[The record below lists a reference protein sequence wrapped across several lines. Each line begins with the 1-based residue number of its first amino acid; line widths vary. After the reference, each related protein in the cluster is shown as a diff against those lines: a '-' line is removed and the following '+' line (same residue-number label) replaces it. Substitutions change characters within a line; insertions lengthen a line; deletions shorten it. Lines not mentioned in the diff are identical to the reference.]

1 MYQIKVDGQV
11 LYSPALSDE
20 YQVISPH
27 LKRAFNKADKL
38 TFILP
43 PTNAMHGKIQKMK
56 HTITAEWNG
65 KEIFRG
71 RVLEEKTDLYNQ
83 TAVICEGELAYLV
96 DSLLRPYEF
105 EGTAEAFLRLM
116 IEKHN
121 AQVDAGK
128 RFTVGIVTAVTADD
142 TLDIENTGYTDT
154 LSEIN
159 NLLLDKYSG
168 YLHIRHENDVR
179 YLDYIKEYNEESN
192 QKIEFG
198 VNLLDIENHINA
210 QELFTVLVPLSEF
223 EDGSE
228 TLTIEKVNNGLDYI
242 ENPEAIARY
251 GRIVKRYVWHN
262 VQDAQKLLELGQEK
276 LNNAGTLDTLTVKA
290 VDMHLCNVDI
300 DTIDLGV
307 TAHVL
312 SKPHGIDK
320 MLLCSAVDI
329 DLQDPDKT
337 EYTFGKPE
345 ESIAGSVASNT
356 KRNKSQLNHIKQ
368 TEHAVLINIQKI
380 DEALQR
386 LSAVTFEIDAAKN
399 EILLRAEK
407 TTVDALT
414 NRVSKAEASITI
426 HAEEITNKVSKDGV
440 VSAINQTPEAVTIS
454 AGKINLSGYVTAS
467 QLNAEV
473 ANINKL
479 LSGSATISYLNVSSL
494 TLGGTYISSLRF
506 HNVTIDGTKYQLLG
520 AP

>member
-20 YQVISPH
+20 YQVISPR

-43 PTNAMHGKIQKMK
+43 PTNAMHGKIPKLK
-56 HTITAEWNG
+56 SLITVEWDG
-65 KEIFRG
+65 KEIYRG
-71 RVLEEKTDLYNQ
+71 RVLEEKTDMFNQ
-83 TAVICEGELAYLV
+83 TAMICEGELAYLV

-105 EGTAEAFLRLM
+105 DGTAVEFFHMM
-116 IEKHN
+116 IEQHN
-121 AQVDAGK
+121 AQVDAEK
-128 RFTVGIVTAVTADD
+128 QFTVGIVTAVTDEETFD
-142 TLDIENTGYTDT
+142 TESTDYRDT
-154 LSEIN
+154 LSEIGSF
-159 NLLLDKYSG
+159 LLDRYGG
-168 YLHIRHENDVR
+168 YLRVRYENGVR
-179 YLDYIKEYNEESN
+179 YLDYLKEYNEEIN
-192 QKIEFG
+192 QTIEFG

-210 QELFTVLVPLSEF
+210 QELFTVLVPLSDI
-223 EDGSE
+223 EDSNE

-276 LNNAGTLDTLTVKA
+276 LNNAGTMDTLTVKA
-290 VDMHLCNVDI
+290 VDMHLCNVDV

-307 TAHVL
+307 TAHIL
-312 SKPHGIDK
+312 SRPHGIDK
-320 MLLCSAVDI
+320 MLLCSVVDI

-345 ESIAGSVASNT
+345 ETIHGSVASNT
-356 KRNKSQLNHIKQ
+356 KSNKSQLNHIKQ
-368 TEHAVLINIQKI
+368 TEHAVSINIQKI
-380 DEALQR
+380 DEVTQQ
-386 LSAVTFEIDAAKN
+386 LSAVTFDIDAAKN
-399 EILLRAEK
+399 EILLKAEK
-407 TTVDALT
+407 TTVDELG
-414 NRVSKAEASITI
+414 NRVSLAEASITVN
-426 HAEEITNKVSKDGV
+426 AEAITSKVSKDGV
-440 VSAINQTPEAVTIS
+440 VSAINQTPESVTIS

-467 QLNAEV
+467 QLNAEI